1 MKNPKVTVLMP
12 VYNAEKFL
20 KEAIDS
26 ILNQSFKDFEF
37 LIINDGSTDRSK
49 KIILSYQDPRIRFF
63 ENKKNL
69 GVAKTLNRGLRL
81 AKGKYVARMDADDI
95 SLPNRLELQF
105 RTLKGDKNLVIISSH
120 FDRINEKGNFISSFK
135 LAHSSEEIYYEL
147 QFRNCLGHPTV
158 IFDKEIIVNEFG
170 GHNEK
175 YEAEDYDLWLRISK
189 KYKIVKLNKALVKVR
204 YSRQNKTMLF
214 MKAMGESGIIISQNN
229 LQSLIGKSIDPS
241 VIKALIPYYPIHS
254 SPQKIKE
261 ALAVLKETDIKILDN
276 SPSFL
281 DKSIIKK
288 NSDNKKNRLKFALIV
303 ATLFYSKLGPIFK
316 TLFKIYSFTRTP
328 QLR

>member
-1 MKNPKVTVLMP
+1 
-12 VYNAEKFL
+12 
-20 KEAIDS
+20 
-26 ILNQSFKDFEF
+26 
-37 LIINDGSTDRSK
+37 
-49 KIILSYQDPRIRFF
+49 
-63 ENKKNL
+63 
-69 GVAKTLNRGLRL
+69 
-81 AKGKYVARMDADDI
+81 
-95 SLPNRLELQF
+95 
-105 RTLKGDKNLVIISSH
+105 
-120 FDRINEKGNFISSFK
+120 
-135 LAHSSEEIYYEL
+135 
-147 QFRNCLGHPTV
+147 
-158 IFDKEIIVNEFG
+158 
-170 GHNEK
+170 
-175 YEAEDYDLWLRISK
+175 
-189 KYKIVKLNKALVKVR
+189 
-204 YSRQNKTMLF
+204 